1 MNEDTPKVVV
11 ISNGINETILKYVT
25 EEIIQESKMT
35 ESLVEAQVK
44 REIIEGNYEVDYDM
58 IYNRVLNMK
67 IQDTPNIED
76 ISSNNLSYTMIE
88 FYTLIAMACLYGGIL
103 GMVSINQ
110 NLPNMTQTGKRTSIS
125 NTKKSKIILSSLL
138 ASYVIQIVGIGLLF
152 VYTIFVL
159 HVDYGTNL
167 PLIILLGVV
176 RKSCRAFSRSMYIGN
191 I

>member
-1 MNEDTPKVVV
+1 
-11 ISNGINETILKYVT
+11 
-25 EEIIQESKMT
+25 MT

-44 REIIEGNYEVDYDM
+44 KEVIEGNYEVDYDM

-67 IQDTPNIED
+67 IQDNANIED
-76 ISSNNLSYTMIE
+76 ISSDNLSYTMIE

-103 GMVSINQ
+103 GMFSINQ

-125 NTKKSKIILSSLL
+125 NTKKGIIILSSLL
-138 ASYVIQIVGIGLLF
+138 ASYVIQIVGIGILF

-167 PLIILLGVV
+167 PLIILLGIV
-176 RKSCRAFSRSMYIGN
+176 RKYCWTFGGSMYFGN
-191 I
+191 V